1 MKTGAF
7 VTVKAADPEYYF
19 KKFLKEKEKGLTA
32 RPLKLICHLN
42 VPNAPLKV
50 TKWLK
55 NGSPLQFPPDGR
67 IQRVDKAEKLS
78 LVFKVCELD
87 DTGTYSVEI
96 TEFVKNGEK
105 DQTDCWLEVEEYP
118 HTFTSQLKGQSVV
131 EHDDAEVSWYRD
143 GKKINP
149 EDGRVEIVVEG
160 KKRKLVFKDTHLEDA
175 GEITCKTNRDSSS
188 CVLKVAYANA
198 FVRGMEQFLDVV
210 EREKQVFNV

>member
-1 MKTGAF
+1 M
-7 VTVKAADPEYYF
+7 
-19 KKFLKEKEKGLTA
+19 
-32 RPLKLICHLN
+32 
-42 VPNAPLKV
+42 
-50 TKWLK
+50 
-55 NGSPLQFPPDGR
+55 
-67 IQRVDKAEKLS
+67 S

-131 EHDDAEVSWYRD
+131 EHDRCEFEIDVEADDAEVSWYRD

-160 KKRKLVFKDTHLEDA
+160 KKRKLIFKDTHLEDA

-188 CVLKVAYANA
+188 CTLKVARKS
-198 FVRGMEQFLDVV
+198 FFLDNLRS
-210 EREKQVFNV
+210 ECQKYFTSSRFFCLLRS